1 MTRRLTYI
9 AAAAL
14 AAGLTLSHGA
24 RAFQEQATPRSPA
37 PDASSA
43 AARIR
48 AEAFEHSQVMDTAF
62 WLTDRYG
69 PRLNGSVEFE
79 EAGEWAMTRL
89 RGFGAVN
96 VRKERFAAGPGWSLN
111 RFHATLV
118 APRVMPI
125 IAIPKAWSAGTRG
138 TVTAAVVR
146 ASIMNEQDAARYRG
160 RLRDKIV
167 LAQPARAVRM
177 LEYGDGTVLRYGDQD
192 GKWMREAMTPGG
204 TPSIPGVASPRATG
218 FDVMQFY
225 REEGVVAVFDRGSPS
240 DLAAGGSG
248 LSWEQQHVDGGTI
261 VLEDR
266 ARPRANPSTGVPQV
280 TLAVEHYN
288 RLVRLLEHDVPVNV
302 ELNVGVTFRPETQ
315 PTGFNIVGELPGT
328 DKAAEVVLLGAHFD
342 SWHAGTGA
350 TDNAAGVAV
359 MIEALRIIR
368 AAGLAPRRTIRI
380 GLWGSEES
388 GPWNGPETG
397 LVGSRVYAT
406 EHLGTRDNPKP
417 EQARTSVY
425 FNLDNGTGRIRG
437 VWTEGN
443 AGAASLFSAWSEPL
457 RDLGVDMISPRAVP
471 QTDHLSFAAVGVPAF
486 QFVQERY
493 EYNSRTHHTNM
504 DVYDRLQS
512 DDLKQAAAVVAL
524 FAWQAATHD
533 DLVPRAPVPQT
544 GSR

>member
-1 MTRRLTYI
+1 MTRRITYI

-14 AAGLTLSHGA
+14 VAGLTLSSGA
-24 RAFQEQATPRSPA
+24 RAFQGQPA
-37 PDASSA
+37 PQSA
-43 AARIR
+43 ADAAAAVARIR
-48 AEAFEHSQVMDTAF
+48 AEAFDHSQVMDTAF

-111 RFHATLV
+111 RFHATMI
-118 APRVMPI
+118 APRVMPM
-125 IAIPKAWSAGTRG
+125 IAMPKAWSAGTRG
-138 TVTAAVVR
+138 TVTAGVVR
-146 ASIMNEQDAARYRG
+146 ASITNEQDAARYRG

-177 LEYGDGTVLRYGDQD
+177 LEYGDGTVLRYGDQG

-204 TPSIPGVASPRATG
+204 VPSTLGLPPARANA

-225 REEGVVAVFDRGSPS
+225 REEGVVAVFDRGSPG

-248 LSWEQQHVDGGTI
+248 LSWEQQHLDGGTI

-266 ARPRANPSTGVPQV
+266 ALPRANPSTGVPQV

-288 RLVRLLEHDVPVNV
+288 RLVRLLEHEVPVSV

-359 MIEALRIIR
+359 MIEALRILR

-388 GPWNGPETG
+388 GPWNGPDIG
-397 LVGSRVYAT
+397 LIGSRIYAA

-417 EQARTSVY
+417 DHALTSVY

-443 AGAASLFSAWSEPL
+443 TGAASLFSTWSEPV
-457 RDLGVDMISPRAVP
+457 RDLGVDMISPRSVP
-471 QTDHLSFAAVGVPAF
+471 QTDHMSFAAAGIPAF

-504 DVYDRLQS
+504 DTYDRLQP

-524 FAWQAATHD
+524 FAWQAATQD
-533 DLVPRAPVPQT
+533 DLVPRVPAPQT
-544 GSR
+544 GRR

>member
-1 MTRRLTYI
+1 MTARITYI

-14 AAGLTLSHGA
+14 VAGLTLSDGA
-24 RAFQEQATPRSPA
+24 RAFQEQPA
-37 PDASSA
+37 SRPEGPDTTA

-89 RGFGAVN
+89 RGAGAVN

-111 RFHATLV
+111 RFHATMI

-125 IAIPKAWSAGTRG
+125 IAMPKAWSAGTRG

-146 ASIMNEQDAARYRG
+146 ASIANEQDAARYRG
-160 RLRDKIV
+160 RLRDKVV

-177 LEYGDGTVLRYGDQD
+177 LEYGDGPVLRYGDQD
-192 GKWMREAMTPGG
+192 GKWMREAMTPGATAPAFG
-204 TPSIPGVASPRATG
+204 LPSPRAA

-225 REEGVVAVFDRGSPS
+225 REEGVVAVFDRGSPG

-266 ARPRANPSTGVPQV
+266 ALPRANPSTGVPQV

-288 RLVRLLEHDVPVNV
+288 RLVRLLEHEVPVSV

-328 DKAAEVVLLGAHFD
+328 DKAAEVVLIGAHFD

-368 AAGLAPRRTIRI
+368 AAGLVPRRTIRI

-388 GPWNGPETG
+388 GPWNGAETG
-397 LVGSRVYAT
+397 LVGSRVYAA
-406 EHLGTRDNPKP
+406 EHFGTRDNPKP
-417 EQARTSVY
+417 EQAGTSVY

-443 AGAASLFSAWSEPL
+443 TGAASLFSTWSEPV
-457 RDLGVDMISPRAVP
+457 RDLGVDMISPRSVP
-471 QTDHLSFAAVGVPAF
+471 QTDHMSFAAAGIPAF

-504 DVYDRLQS
+504 DVYDRLQP

-524 FAWQAATHD
+524 FAWQAAAHD
-533 DLVPRAPVPQT
+533 DLVPRVPAPQA
-544 GSR
+544 GRR